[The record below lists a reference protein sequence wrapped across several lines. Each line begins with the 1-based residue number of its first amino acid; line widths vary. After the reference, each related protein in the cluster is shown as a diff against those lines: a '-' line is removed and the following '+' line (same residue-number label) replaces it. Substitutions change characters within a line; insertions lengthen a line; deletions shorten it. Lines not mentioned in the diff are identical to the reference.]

1 MSKIVFNSGKELEF
15 PYEKWNETLVKLK
28 TGGIRMLAINDRDL
42 GLVMVPLNS
51 NNMEHIEQGPEP
63 ELQRREE
70 EVAVDVEEKVEEE
83 EIKEEPKE
91 EKKETAQGKRDRL
104 LEELKER
111 SNCKH
116 PPELLD
122 LYRQETKTGTKYFN
136 VCSFCGFRS
145 RFIAKK
151 DLEERGLDLDNA
163 KEWIVK

>member
-28 TGGIRMLAINDRDL
+28 TGGIRMLAINDKDL

-51 NNMEHIEQGPEP
+51 NNMEHIEQGPAPEP
-63 ELQRREE
+63 KEKEVEVEQPVEEVKEE
-70 EVAVDVEEKVEEE
+70 E
-83 EIKEEPKE
+83 PQE
-91 EKKETAQGKRDRL
+91 EKKETAQEKRDRL
-104 LEELKER
+104 LEELKDK

-116 PPELLD
+116 PPELLE